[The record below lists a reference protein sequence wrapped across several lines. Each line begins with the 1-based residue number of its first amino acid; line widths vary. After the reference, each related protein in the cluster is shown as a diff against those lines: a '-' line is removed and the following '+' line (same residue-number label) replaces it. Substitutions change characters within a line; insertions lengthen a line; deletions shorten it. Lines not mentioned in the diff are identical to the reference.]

1 MKDKCLANTK
11 RKREEEEEEEE
22 RKKKKKDFFFTTLV
36 ELASQLAS
44 YDKELTS
51 ENIVRN
57 NGVIKASRYL
67 ELASSIISMHIY
79 FMLGWAKNRMKKMAG

>member
-1 MKDKCLANTK
+1 MFSQY
-11 RKREEEEEEEE
+11 EEEE
-22 RKKKKKDFFFTTLV
+22 RGGRRRRRTKKKKDFFFTTLV